1 MRQIRPLDQALDWLT
16 PSHPKWPSKVK
27 TLMSTRIGGH
37 SMGAYASLNL
47 GDHVGDDSVLVQKNR
62 EQLELLTGN
71 RPVYL
76 KQIHGCEVV
85 FLSPT
90 TPNGTQADVCLTTH
104 KNLSC
109 TIMVADCLPILMTNM
124 EGTIVGAAHAGWRG
138 LAGMGSR
145 DGRGVIENLITSL
158 IDHQALSRAPTS
170 GWLAWLGPC
179 IGAKHF
185 EVGIEVV
192 EAFSGDTQAED
203 FFNPLSAGPSPQKWM
218 ADLAGLARLRLQR
231 LGVETILGNSGGLD
245 SDMWCTYI
253 QKDLFFSHRRDKVS
267 GRMAASIWIT

>member
-1 MRQIRPLDQALDWLT
+1 
-16 PSHPKWPSKVK
+16 
-27 TLMSTRIGGH
+27 
-37 SMGAYASLNL
+37 MGAYASLNL

-138 LAGMGSR
+138 LAGIGSR

-179 IGAKHF
+179 IGAMHF